1 MSATATT
8 EHTRDIA
15 ADEATKADLEEAI
28 EHLLI
33 AREHTANPRRLWLLD
48 TQIRDTARR
57 WADA

>member
-1 MSATATT
+1 MSATS
-8 EHTRDIA
+8 ERTREDA
-15 ADEATKADLEEAI
+15 ADEATKSDLEEAI